1 MKRGVCVTDLGK
13 IELLLFVAGEE
24 GLTKREI
31 AKLLS
36 RDVAIIHQAIEQ
48 LKAKYIADNQSAL
61 TILEVAGRMI
71 LSTKSEYY
79 EVIKAYAKTP
89 ENQKLSKALMET
101 LSIIAYKQ
109 PITRVEID
117 EIRSVQ
123 SSGSISK
130 LVLYGLIKEAGFKNA
145 PGRPKLYQTT
155 DFFLNFFGLQDLEEL
170 PTISNLKI
178 VEQESNLFDT
188 DVEIND

>member
-1 MKRGVCVTDLGK
+1 MTAIGK

-24 GLTKREI
+24 GLTIKEI
-31 AKLLS
+31 AKILGVDLS
-36 RDVAIIHQAIEQ
+36 TVNETIQC
-48 LKAKYIADNQSAL
+48 LKEKYLSDQDSAL
-61 TILEVAGRMI
+61 TILEVAGRLI

-79 EVIKAYAKTP
+79 EVIKVYAKTP

-109 PITRVEID
+109 PITRAEID

-123 SSGSISK
+123 STGSISK
-130 LVLYGLIKEAGFKNA
+130 LLLYGLIKDAGYKNA

-155 DFFLNFFGLQDLEEL
+155 DFFLNFFGLQDLNEL
-170 PTISNLKI
+170 PTIASL
-178 VEQESNLFDT
+178 EFAEDETNLF
-188 DVEIND
+188 N

>member
-1 MKRGVCVTDLGK
+1 MTEIGK

-24 GLTKREI
+24 GLTIKEI
-31 AKLLS
+31 TKILVTDMTSVNEAVEKLKVKYQS
-36 RDVAIIHQAIEQ
+36 DQA
-48 LKAKYIADNQSAL
+48 SAL
-61 TILEVAGRMI
+61 TILEVAGRLI

-101 LSIIAYKQ
+101 LSIVAYKQ
-109 PITRVEID
+109 PITRAEID

-123 SSGSISK
+123 STGSISK
-130 LVLYGLIKEAGFKNA
+130 LLLYGLIKDAGYKNA

-155 DFFLNFFGLQDLEEL
+155 DFFLNFFGLQDLNEL
-170 PTISNLKI
+170 PTISSL
-178 VEQESNLFDT
+178 EFTEDETNLFNQQIDL
-188 DVEIND
+188 